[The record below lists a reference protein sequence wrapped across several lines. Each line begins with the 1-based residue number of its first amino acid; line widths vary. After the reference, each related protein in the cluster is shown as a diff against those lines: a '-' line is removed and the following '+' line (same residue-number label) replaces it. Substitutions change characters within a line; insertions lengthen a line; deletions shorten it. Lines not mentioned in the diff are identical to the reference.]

1 MKVIKKIFLNACAYT
16 VMLLAA
22 FFVFATVGIGEK
34 ALMSFSS
41 FSVLFLIGLILSASG
56 FIYKIEK
63 LKYPIRVAIHFSLML
78 CSFML
83 ILNTMGYLAERAP
96 SAYIVIVFGFALVY
110 TAVYIA
116 AYFLKKLLARIGTK
130 IDKKLEKSKKPEKKK
145 ADYTPLYK

>member
-1 MKVIKKIFLNACAYT
+1 MI
-16 VMLLAA
+16 
-22 FFVFATVGIGEK
+22 
-34 ALMSFSS
+34 
-41 FSVLFLIGLILSASG
+41 
-56 FIYKIEK
+56 
-63 LKYPIRVAIHFSLML
+63 

-96 SAYIVIVFGFALVY
+96 SAYIVIVFGFDLVY